1 VLPKFIKNMFSTSD
15 ESKEVAKSRLHF
27 VLVQDRAGLNQ
38 EDLAKF
44 RSEMI
49 AVIEKYFVVNEGE
62 FDISYQR
69 GRETTT
75 LLINSP
81 VIFKKNSNLRT
92 QKENPIKSQSL
103 TNNSCDEVI
112 IPSPPKKEAIA

>member
-1 VLPKFIKNMFSTSD
+1 VLPHFLKNLFGGPSE

-38 EDLAKF
+38 EELSQF

-49 AVIEKYFVVNEGE
+49 GVIGKYFVVNEGE

-69 GRETTT
+69 GKEMTT

-81 VIFKKNSNLRT
+81 VIFRKNLNQRQ
-92 QKENPIKSQSL
+92 QKENPIKNKTL
-103 TNNSCDEVI
+103 AKDMEEVVEDD
-112 IPSPPKKEAIA
+112 KKEAVA